1 MLTTI
6 ISSIVAFASTNVDDI
21 FVLIALFSQIR
32 VTKVTERGETVAL
45 ASGSINKR
53 QIIFGQYLGFSSLV
67 VLSIIGALS
76 SFIIPLPWIGLLG
89 LVPIFLGIKGL
100 VKLQNTESD
109 SDNKNIS
116 AAGSVFTVTAITFAN
131 GGDNIAIYI
140 PIFAGQSLS
149 ENFITLI
156 VFFVMLAVW
165 VFLGYKLVKVPV
177 IANVLEKYENVT
189 VPIVLIGLGTFILYH
204 SGSFGLLSVILY
216 DHN

>member
-21 FVLIALFSQIR
+21 FVMMALFSQIR
-32 VTKVTERGETVAL
+32 ATKVEERGEAVAL

-53 QIIFGQYLGFSSLV
+53 HIIIGQYLGFGSLV
-67 VLSIIGALS
+67 ALSIIGALS
-76 SFIIPLPWIGLLG
+76 SFLIPVPWIGLLG
-89 LVPIFLGIKGL
+89 LVPIYLGIKGL
-100 VKLQNTESD
+100 LKLRNAESD
-109 SDNKNIS
+109 NDNKNFS
-116 AAGSVFTVTAITFAN
+116 AAGSVFAVTAITFAN

-165 VFLGYKLVKVPV
+165 IFLGYKLVKVPV
-177 IANVLEKYENVT
+177 IANVLEKYGNVA

-204 SGSFGLLSVILY
+204 SGSFGLLPL
-216 DHN
+216 N